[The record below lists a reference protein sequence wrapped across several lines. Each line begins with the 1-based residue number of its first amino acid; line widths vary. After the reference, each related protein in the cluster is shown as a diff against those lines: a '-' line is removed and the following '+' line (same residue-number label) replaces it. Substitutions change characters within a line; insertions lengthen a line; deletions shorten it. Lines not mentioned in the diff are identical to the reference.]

1 MENPMKLFILAVI
14 ALMILGP
21 SRFAGIGSTL
31 GRTIRD
37 FRNALRS
44 AQDEARQTF
53 SEFTDGASDAANE
66 FRQALPSPDLLP
78 ESPLAST
85 YSFGGEPV
93 AASVEPAPSAPAAAE
108 TGAPD
113 SDDPASLA
121 SEPTAADA
129 RELARQALS
138 S

>member
-1 MENPMKLFILAVI
+1 MENPMKLILLAVV

-21 SRFAGIGSTL
+21 QRFAGMGSTL

-53 SEFTDGASDAANE
+53 SEFTDGASDTMRE
-66 FRQALPSPDLLP
+66 FQQALPGPDLMA
-78 ESPLAST
+78 EIPLAPT
-85 YSFGGEPV
+85 YSG
-93 AASVEPAPSAPAAAE
+93 APAAEAAGPVVSTPAASAAE
-108 TGAPD
+108 D
-113 SDDPASLA
+113 DDPGSLA
-121 SEPTAADA
+121 SEPTAAAA
-129 RELARQALS
+129 RELARQARS

>member
-1 MENPMKLFILAVI
+1 MENPMKLFILAVV

-53 SEFTDGASDAANE
+53 SEFTDGASDTVHE
-66 FRQALPSPDLLP
+66 FQQALPAPDLMP
-78 ESPLAST
+78 ESPFAST
-85 YSFGGEPV
+85 YSAAPPAGSSESAVP
-93 AASVEPAPSAPAAAE
+93 AASGAE
-108 TGAPD
+108 G
-113 SDDPASLA
+113 DDPASLA
-121 SEPTAADA
+121 SEPTAAAA
-129 RELARQALS
+129 RELARQARS

>member
-31 GRTIRD
+31 GRTMRD

-53 SEFTDGASDAANE
+53 SDLTQEASDAANE
-66 FRQALPSPDLLP
+66 FHQALPAPDLMP

-85 YSFGGEPV
+85 YNYGGGTSRDPL
-93 AASVEPAPSAPAAAE
+93 SPRPARP
-108 TGAPD
+108 
-113 SDDPASLA
+113 
-121 SEPTAADA
+121 
-129 RELARQALS
+129 
-138 S
+138 

>member
-31 GRTIRD
+31 GRTMRD

-53 SEFTDGASDAANE
+53 SDLTQEASDAANE
-66 FRQALPSPDLLP
+66 FHQALPAPDLMP

-85 YSFGGEPV
+85 YNYGGEHV
-93 AASVEPAPSAPAAAE
+93 AGSVEPASSAPVTAE
-108 TGAPD
+108 ASGSAG
-113 SDDPASLA
+113 DDLSSLA
-121 SEPTAADA
+121 SEPTAAAA
-129 RELARQALS
+129 RELARQARS